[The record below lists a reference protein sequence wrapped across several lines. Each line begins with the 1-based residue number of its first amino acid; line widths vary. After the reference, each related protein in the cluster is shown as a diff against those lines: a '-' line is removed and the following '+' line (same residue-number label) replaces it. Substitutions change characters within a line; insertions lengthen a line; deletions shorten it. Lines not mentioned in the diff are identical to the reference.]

1 MCNARRRARLSR
13 IFFESPVTYPRA
25 SPAVKTEQ
33 ITPMRVLVL
42 AFLLAGTTVFAQ
54 QPPVERWPAEVAEY
68 EAADRSAPPPKGGI
82 VFVGSSTIK
91 LWDLAKSFP
100 DLKTINR
107 GIVGSSMGDAAREA
121 PRLVIPHQPRIVVV
135 YAGDNDIDGGATSEQ
150 VAVQFERFVRVVRA
164 ALPNVRIIY
173 IGIKPSL
180 DRWDVIER
188 DRLANALIR
197 AQATHDDGVAFVD
210 VDNAMLGWDERP
222 RPELFV
228 ADGLHLTPTAYDI
241 WTTLLRPLLDAPAN
255 GPVR

>member
-33 ITPMRVLVL
+33 ITPMTVMVL

-107 GIVGSSMGDAAREA
+107 GIIGSSMGDAVREA

-164 ALPNVRIIY
+164 ALPNVRIVY

-188 DRLANALIR
+188 DRLTNALIR
-197 AQATHDDGVAFVD
+197 AQARHDDGVAFVD
-210 VDNAMLGWDERP
+210 VDNVMLGWDERP

-228 ADGLHLTPTAYDI
+228 PDGLHLTPTAYDI